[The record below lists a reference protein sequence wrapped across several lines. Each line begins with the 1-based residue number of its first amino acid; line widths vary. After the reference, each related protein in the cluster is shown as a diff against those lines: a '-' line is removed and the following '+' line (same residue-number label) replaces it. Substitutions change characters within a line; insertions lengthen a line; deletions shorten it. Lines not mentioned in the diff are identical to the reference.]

1 MTGITFRTG
10 LVFSILLLVLFV
22 PAFGQEGAEG
32 TEQPLT
38 AEEFEALQERVSQL
52 EETINELAA
61 QKDELRKDVSSNQQA
76 LDSVEA
82 GQTEM
87 TENLKGLEETVES
100 QGSELDKVAEL
111 DERVSNLENKVKK
124 LVGELGRLTGVDNSQ
139 EEKLSELEVNYSSVR
154 GKVSSLEGELGDLE
168 SSLAKLRENTFEN
181 EKRLANFEETYRAS
195 ARRNLLV
202 AASGIVVG
210 LVGLTLFWAS

>member
-1 MTGITFRTG
+1 LTGISFRTG
-10 LVFSILLLVLFV
+10 LVFTVLLLVLFV
-22 PAFGQEGAEG
+22 PAFGQEGADG
-32 TEQPLT
+32 TDQT
-38 AEEFEALQERVSQL
+38 FNAEEFEALKERVSQL
-52 EETINELAA
+52 EKEISDLAA
-61 QKDELRKDVSSNQQA
+61 KDNELRKDVTSNKQS
-76 LDSVEA
+76 LDSLEA
-82 GQTEM
+82 GQSEM
-87 TENLKGLEETVES
+87 NESLKGLEETVKS

-111 DERVSNLENKVKK
+111 NERVSNLENKVKK

-139 EEKLSELEVNYSSVR
+139 EEKLSELEVNYNSLR
-154 GKVSSLEGELGDLE
+154 GKINSLEGELGDLE

-181 EKRLANFEETYRAS
+181 EKRLANFEETYKAS